1 MVRINFRSDTLCSPH
16 LNPKRSH
23 CRPEHLHPMAVK
35 TFLKNFLTFPVMGNC
50 LGALVVTGLLAVGG
64 LLMAEY
70 YTHHGVEVVMPN
82 LCGQSEEVAV
92 KKLKALDLR
101 VEISDTGYVKTLP
114 PGTILEQSIR
124 AGYKLKPGRLVSLT
138 INSAGS
144 PTIAL
149 PDLTDNC
156 SRREAESRL
165 MAIGLKLAPVEF
177 ILGEKGWVYGV
188 KVNGRAVS
196 AGTRIPVGSA
206 VTLVVGN
213 GETEEVFNGND
224 SLEYE
229 VFGDYEEE
237 YPEEVIETEED
248 PTDIPAI
255 EEEIKPS
262 DEMHTEDA
270 MP

>member
-1 MVRINFRSDTLCSPH
+1 
-16 LNPKRSH
+16 
-23 CRPEHLHPMAVK
+23 MAIK
-35 TFLKNFLTFPVMGNC
+35 SFLKNFFTFPVLGNC
-50 LGALVVTGLLAVGG
+50 LGSLVVTGLLAIGG
-64 LLMAEY
+64 LLMAQC
-70 YTHHGVEVVMPN
+70 YTRHGVEVEMPN

-124 AGYKLKPGRLVSLT
+124 PGYKLKPGRLVTLT
-138 INSAGS
+138 VNSANS
-144 PTIAL
+144 PTIAM

-156 SRREAESRL
+156 SHREAESRL
-165 MAIGLKLAPVEF
+165 LAIGLRVAPAEY

-188 KVNGRAVS
+188 KVKGRAVS
-196 AGTRIPVGSA
+196 AGTRIPAGSA

-237 YPEEVIETEED
+237 EYPEETVD
-248 PTDIPAI
+248 I
-255 EEEIKPS
+255 EEESLDIPVTDDATTS
-262 DEMHTEDA
+262 PEETTTEDA
-270 MP
+270 AP

>member
-1 MVRINFRSDTLCSPH
+1 M
-16 LNPKRSH
+16 
-23 CRPEHLHPMAVK
+23 
-35 TFLKNFLTFPVMGNC
+35 
-50 LGALVVTGLLAVGG
+50 
-64 LLMAEY
+64 
-70 YTHHGVEVVMPN
+70 
-82 LCGQSEEVAV
+82 
-92 KKLKALDLR
+92 
-101 VEISDTGYVKTLP
+101 
-114 PGTILEQSIR
+114 
-124 AGYKLKPGRLVSLT
+124 
-138 INSAGS
+138 
-144 PTIAL
+144 
-149 PDLTDNC
+149 PDLTDNS

-165 MAIGLKLAPVEF
+165 TAIGLKLAPVEF

-237 YPEEVIETEED
+237 YPTEVIETEEE
-248 PTDIPAI
+248 PADIPSI
-255 EEEIKPS
+255 EEEAKPS
-262 DEMHTEDA
+262 DEIPTEDA

>member
-1 MVRINFRSDTLCSPH
+1 
-16 LNPKRSH
+16 
-23 CRPEHLHPMAVK
+23 
-35 TFLKNFLTFPVMGNC
+35 MGNC

-70 YTHHGVEVVMPN
+70 YTRHGEEVVMPN

-114 PGTILEQSIR
+114 PGTILEQNIR
-124 AGYKLKPGRLVSLT
+124 AGYKLKPGRLISLT

-149 PDLTDNC
+149 PDLTDNS

-165 MAIGLKLAPVEF
+165 TAIGLKLAPVEF

-237 YPEEVIETEED
+237 YPEEVIETEEE
-248 PTDIPAI
+248 PADIPSI
-255 EEEIKPS
+255 EEEAKPS
-262 DEMHTEDA
+262 DEIPTEDA

>member
-1 MVRINFRSDTLCSPH
+1 
-16 LNPKRSH
+16 
-23 CRPEHLHPMAVK
+23 MAAK
-35 TFLKNFLTFPVMGNC
+35 TFLKNLFTFPVLGNC
-50 LGALVVTGLLAVGG
+50 LGSLIVTGLLAVGG
-64 LLMAEY
+64 LLMAEC
-70 YTHHGVEVVMPN
+70 YTRHGEEVEMPN
-82 LCGQSEEVAV
+82 LCGQSEEVAT
-92 KKLKALDLR
+92 KKLKAIGLR

-124 AGYKLKPGRLVSLT
+124 AGYKLKPGRLVALT

-165 MAIGLKLAPVEF
+165 TAIGLKLAPVEF

-237 YPEEVIETEED
+237 YPEEVIETEEES
-248 PTDIPAI
+248 A
-255 EEEIKPS
+255 EEIILE
-262 DEMHTEDA
+262 DEVAPTENMTTVDA